1 MARHTNSRR
10 DRLRYPNQ
18 QYPGTQSPTYRRGRP
33 RASPEDF
40 AHVGNPL
47 CLQVIWRGAEY
58 VVVAASGE
66 RCSKW
71 SPRLERKR
79 RVQLYNPRLKVNG
92 RTMNTRRRGSG
103 GFGNLDLSGT
113 ARTIFNPHKLF

>member
-18 QYPGTQSPTYRRGRP
+18 QYPGTQPPTAVDARQPRRAVEDVHPP
-33 RASPEDF
+33 RILRISVIHF
-40 AHVGNPL
+40 A
-47 CLQVIWRGAEY
+47 
-58 VVVAASGE
+58 
-66 RCSKW
+66 SKW

-113 ARTIFNPHKLF
+113 ARTIFNPHKLFFRFATSN